1 MRLESIRTQTADGR
15 VRAVADVVWE
25 DTARAS
31 EPLFF
36 EVPEHLGGSL
46 QANPDAFALAAMPV
60 ALWHRER
67 RLTVEGT
74 LCPRLAAGM
83 SSVIEVWRSLHARL
97 CPLEIEATRGFES
110 RTPRPQPR
118 TSTFLSS
125 GVDSLAMLRRN
136 RLELA
141 RDDPGSIRDAIV
153 LFGGNGFEYA
163 NGRAVPVYERRFA
176 ALLERLAPLAER
188 EALTLLPIRYNAR
201 FVLRDYVAWIRVGY
215 GAMIASVAH
224 LFPSRHSAVLLA
236 SSPIP
241 GTASDPELD
250 PLFSSG
256 AVSIRTGDAHE
267 SRLEKIRRIAD
278 WEDARALAQPC
289 WQRERM
295 TATRFNCGRCE
306 KCIRTM
312 LVLIFLG
319 RLAEFSAFED
329 DDVEPEWIRSVV
341 LPTRGKLDAL
351 LEYREPLRSVGRH
364 DLVRALDQR
373 RRAFRR
379 NRLRKKFG
387 LRAPANPRSP
397 DTSP

>member
-1 MRLESIRTQTADGR
+1 MKLESLRTETVEGR

-25 DTARAS
+25 DTPQAS

-36 EVPEHLGGSL
+36 EVPEDLGGSL
-46 QANPDAFALAAMPV
+46 QASPDAFALAAMPV
-60 ALWHRER
+60 ALWNRER
-67 RLTVEGT
+67 RLSVEGT
-74 LCPRLAAGM
+74 LCPRLAVGM
-83 SSVIEVWRSLHARL
+83 SSVIEIWGGLHARL
-97 CPLEIEATRGFES
+97 RPLEIEATRGFEN
-110 RTPRPQPR
+110 RTPRSEPR
-118 TSTFLSS
+118 TSAFLSS

-136 RLELA
+136 RAELA
-141 RDDPGSIRDAIV
+141 PNDPGSIRDAIV

-163 NGRAVPVYERRFA
+163 NGRAVPIYERRFA
-176 ALLERLAPLAER
+176 ELLERLAPLAER

-201 FVLRDYVAWIRVGY
+201 FVLRNYLAWIRVGY

-241 GTASDPELD
+241 GLASQPEFD

-256 AVSIRTGDAHE
+256 AVSIRTGDAGE
-267 SRLEKIRRIAD
+267 SRLEKIRRIVD
-278 WEDARALAQPC
+278 WEDARALVQPC

-295 TATRFNCGRCE
+295 TSTRFNCGRCE

-312 LVLIFLG
+312 LVLVFLG
-319 RLAEFSAFED
+319 RLADFSAFED
-329 DDVEPEWIRSVV
+329 DDVEPAWIRSVV

-351 LEYREPLRSVGRH
+351 FQYREPLRRVGRH
-364 DLVRALDQR
+364 DLVRALEQR

-379 NRLRKKFG
+379 NQLRKKFR
-387 LRAPANPRSP
+387 LRAPANPRPPVS
-397 DTSP
+397 